1 MIRSQN
7 CSGEADRRSPTGICG
22 PSARPAPP
30 AAPVDPTDYCAA
42 ARRFATI
49 DLAASRQPAELQ
61 RAFAELRAVLPAMAA
76 AAPPELRA
84 DLAVVS
90 SGYGKLGEA
99 TERDGWQWNTLAGAV
114 FAIGEDRAF
123 VAAGERVDAY
133 NQRTCGVVPAGSP
146 TTAAR

>member
-1 MIRSQN
+1 VAS
-7 CSGEADRRSPTGICG
+7 
-22 PSARPAPP
+22 
-30 AAPVDPTDYCAA
+30 VDPTDYCAA
-42 ARRFATI
+42 ARRFARV

-99 TERDGWQWNTLAGAV
+99 TESDGWQWNTLAGAV